1 MSKHNLTIKTYS
13 KSCKNASEAAAEMGM
28 HVSQLL
34 KTLLLKS
41 PNRFVLALLGSDKK
55 LNFKV
60 INKLYDESFEMAT
73 LDEVYRI
80 TGYHIG
86 VVSPFG
92 LKQPIDVLIDDACL
106 AFEIVGVGSGVR
118 GEEIILNP
126 HELIENKQ
134 IKAKPYRISE

>member
-41 PNRFVLALLGSDKK
+41 PNRFVLALLGSDEK
-55 LNFKV
+55 LNFNA
-60 INKLYDESFEMAT
+60 INHIYSESFEMAS
-73 LDEVYRI
+73 LDEVFKI

-92 LKQPIDVLIDDACL
+92 LKQKIDVILDEKSL
-106 AFEIVGVGSGVR
+106 QFEFVGVGSGVR
-118 GEEIILNP
+118 GEEIILKPN
-126 HELIENKQ
+126 HLINDPEIN
-134 IKAKPYRISE
+134 AKPFSIS